1 MKFIVPQNFKNGR
14 LIMKRYRLF
23 DLVMLISVVG
33 FSLVVFIAVVQSG
46 IGRNGIIFFFAFFS
60 ILIFITFILTMGAGI
75 NHNILELILTIKDYY
90 KTEKKYE
97 WAGRIYADEESFKK
111 EQR

>member
-23 DLVMLISVVG
+23 DLVMLISAVS

-46 IGRNGIIFFFAFFS
+46 IGRNGIIFFFAFLLPACNVLS
-60 ILIFITFILTMGAGI
+60 IIAEVKCSEIHALIATR
-75 NHNILELILTIKDYY
+75 N
-90 KTEKKYE
+90 
-97 WAGRIYADEESFKK
+97 SP
-111 EQR
+111 

>member
-23 DLVMLISVVG
+23 DLVMLISAVG

-46 IGRNGIIFFFAFFS
+46 IGRNGIIFFFAFF
-60 ILIFITFILTMGAGI
+60 LF
-75 NHNILELILTIKDYY
+75 
-90 KTEKKYE
+90 
-97 WAGRIYADEESFKK
+97 
-111 EQR
+111 

>member
-46 IGRNGIIFFFAFFS
+46 IGRNGVIFFSPFLLF
-60 ILIFITFILTMGAGI
+60 
-75 NHNILELILTIKDYY
+75 
-90 KTEKKYE
+90 
-97 WAGRIYADEESFKK
+97 
-111 EQR
+111 

>member
-46 IGRNGIIFFFAFFS
+46 IGRNGVIFFFAFFS
-60 ILIFITFILTMGAGI
+60 ILIFITFILTM
-75 NHNILELILTIKDYY
+75 
-90 KTEKKYE
+90 
-97 WAGRIYADEESFKK
+97 
-111 EQR
+111 

>member
-23 DLVMLISVVG
+23 DLVMLISAVG

-60 ILIFITFILTMGAGI
+60 ILIFITFILTMVAGI

-90 KTEKKYE
+90 KTENKYE
-97 WAGRIYADEESFKK
+97 WAGRIYADEENFKK